1 MKARTPLVP
10 GPDHPIA
17 IERMPGRVIV
27 RLGQQVVADTRRALV
42 MRECDYPPVRYIPRA
57 DVDMSL
63 LERTTHG
70 TY

>member
-1 MKARTPLVP
+1 MKEP

-17 IERMPGRVIV
+17 IEPTKGHVIV
-27 RLGQQVVADTRRALV
+27 KREGSILADSTSALT
-42 MRECDYPPVRYIPRA
+42 MSECDYPPVQYIPRA

-63 LERTTHG
+63 LQRSDHK